1 MHSTAMMSAVLA
13 IVASGGSVQP
23 PLAQSLLVQHVAQDA
38 PSLSQKSPESSPPP
52 PPATEGRSSIPQA
65 PTGHRQ
71 PTQRDLPPDLLRREQ
86 SEQQPERPPMR
97 DPYQP
102 PSICRGC

>member
-1 MHSTAMMSAVLA
+1 MHSTAMMCAVLA
-13 IVASGGSVQP
+13 IVASGSVQP
-23 PLAQSLLVQHVAQDA
+23 SLAQSLLAQHVAQDA